1 MQYTSATLAEV
12 VIASLSYAWISSS
25 GASAPQDT
33 PRPRKLVSETCQ
45 TKAAFFQK
53 VGIGKLEFLKKRI
66 ARCQNLLGAGKFNK
80 NGHPACG
87 TLFACVS
94 DEEEL

>member
-1 MQYTSATLAEV
+1 MVPKEDHEILVGMTPQEMLN
-12 VIASLSYAWISSS
+12 
-25 GASAPQDT
+25 GAG
-33 PRPRKLVSETCQ
+33 
-45 TKAAFFQK
+45 FFQK
-53 VGIGKLEFLKKRI
+53 MGIGKLEFLKKRI